1 VEGMM
6 RERYPEK
13 KPMGLFA
20 LSIYG
25 VPVALRYVSRVSQIP
40 PP

>member
-13 KPMGLFA
+13 KTMGLFA

-25 VPVALRYVSRVSQIP
+25 IPVALRYVSRISQIP